1 MSVNPKIALFVGI
14 IAVSTASI
22 FVRLSSSPA
31 LVIAAYR
38 MLFASVLMGLLS
50 INNLKN
56 IKILSKKEI
65 FILIILSG
73 VALGAHFGA
82 WTMSLF
88 YTTIAASTILT
99 DSSPIFVV
107 IISYVL
113 FKEQTKLR
121 ELLGIIIS
129 LIGAVIIISGSV
141 AIKDMNNLYGDLLA
155 LLSAF
160 FLSIYLVVGRKLRR
174 KVDLVSYTFTVY
186 GIASITLF
194 IIALFLMNNV
204 MVSSL
209 HEMLIFLALALIPSG
224 LGHNS
229 YNYALKYLKASIV
242 SVSILGEPVG
252 ASVLAI
258 IIFNEIPTISTVIG
272 GIIVVLGII
281 ITTLYREQQ

>member
-1 MSVNPKIALFVGI
+1 MNVNPKMALLIGI

-38 MLFASVLMGLLS
+38 MLFASILMGLLG

-56 IKILSKKEI
+56 IRALSRKEVLIL
-65 FILIILSG
+65 LISG
-73 VALGAHFGA
+73 IALGAHFGA
-82 WTMSLF
+82 WTTSLF
-88 YTTIAASTILT
+88 YTSIAANTILT
-99 DSSPIFVV
+99 DSSPMFVV

-113 FKEQTKLR
+113 LKEPTKLR

-129 LIGAVIIISGSV
+129 LIGAVIIASGP
-141 AIKDMNNLYGDLLA
+141 ATIKNMNNLYGDLLA

-160 FLSIYLVVGRKLRR
+160 FLSIYLVAGRKLRR
-174 KVDLVSYTFTVY
+174 KVDLASYTFTVY
-186 GIASITLF
+186 GIASVTLF
-194 IIALFLMNNV
+194 ITALLLKNSIV
-204 MVSSL
+204 VPSV
-209 HEMLIFLALALIPSG
+209 HEILIFLALALIPSG

-252 ASVLAI
+252 ASILAV
-258 IIFNEIPTISTVIG
+258 IIFNEIPTISTIVG
-272 GIIVVLGII
+272 GAIVMLGII
-281 ITTLYREQQ
+281 ITTLHRE